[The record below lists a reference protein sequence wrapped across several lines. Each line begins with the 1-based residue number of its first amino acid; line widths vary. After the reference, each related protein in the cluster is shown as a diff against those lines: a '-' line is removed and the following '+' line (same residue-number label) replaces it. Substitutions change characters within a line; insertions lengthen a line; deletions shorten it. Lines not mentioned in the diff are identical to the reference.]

1 MTQKTTESSLKKF
14 FMGDRIFTACC
25 NGVLFLVLLA
35 TLYPMIFIVSSS
47 FSGVQAVTQGRVWL
61 WPVDFSLE
69 GYKAVFRSTEIPQ
82 GFINSVYITC
92 VGTVINVTLTLM
104 LAYPLSRKDLY
115 GRNIVTALITFTMLF
130 SGGMIP
136 GFLLVRNLGMY
147 NTFWAVIIPGAVSV
161 YNAIIARTFFQTN
174 IPPDLLEAA
183 VLDGCSDFRFLV
195 KVVLPLSAPII
206 AVLAMFYAVGHWNN
220 YFSAMIYLKDP
231 AKKTFQVVL
240 RDILIVNRQILDLNN
255 MVRDANALNR
265 QQGLVTLLKYSLIV
279 VGSAPMMLLYPFIQ
293 KHFIKGIMVGSI
305 KG

>member
-1 MTQKTTESSLKKF
+1 MGRAAAGAGLKRLYT
-14 FMGDRIFTACC
+14 GDRIFTACC
-25 NGVLFLVLLA
+25 NGLLFLVLIV
-35 TLYPMIFIVSSS
+35 TVYPVIFIISAS
-47 FSGVQAVTQGRVWL
+47 FSGVQAVTQGKVWL
-61 WPVDFSLE
+61 WPVDFNLE
-69 GYKAVFRSTEIPQ
+69 GYKAVFKSAEIPR
-82 GFINSVYITC
+82 GFINSVYVTC
-92 VGTVINVTLTLM
+92 VGTAINVVLTLM

-115 GRNIVTALITFTMLF
+115 GRNAVTALIAFTMLF

-136 GFLLVRNLGMY
+136 GFLLVRNLGLY
-147 NTFWAVIIPGAVSV
+147 NTFWAIIIPGAVNV
-161 YNAIIARTFFQTN
+161 YNAIIARTFFQTT

-206 AVLAMFYAVGHWNN
+206 AVLVMFYAVGHWNN

-240 RDILIVNRQILDLNN
+240 RDILIMNRDVELNN
-255 MVRDANALNR
+255 MIRDANILSR

-279 VGSAPMMLLYPFIQ
+279 IGSAPMMLLYPFIQ

>member
-1 MTQKTTESSLKKF
+1 MKLKTNQSEFRKF
-14 FMGDRIFTACC
+14 YMGDRVFTTCC
-25 NGVLFLVLLA
+25 NFVLFLVLLV
-35 TLYPMIFIVSSS
+35 TIYPMIFIISSS
-47 FSGVQAVTQGRVWL
+47 FSGSQAVTQGRVWL
-61 WPVDFSLE
+61 LPVDFNLE
-69 GYKAVFRSTEIPQ
+69 GYKAVFRSQEIPR
-82 GFINSVYITC
+82 GFVNSVYVTC
-92 VGTVINVTLTLM
+92 MGTVINVILTLM

-115 GRNIVTALITFTMLF
+115 GRNAVTAVIAFTMLF

-136 GFLLVRNLGMY
+136 SFLLVRNLGMY

-161 YNAIIARTFFQTN
+161 YNAIIARTFFQTT

-183 VLDGCSDFRFLV
+183 VLDGCSDLRFLI

-206 AVLAMFYAVGHWNN
+206 AVLMMFYAVGHWNN

-240 RDILIVNRQILDLNN
+240 RDILIVNRDVELKN
-255 MVRDANALNR
+255 MVRDANTLSR
-265 QQGLVTLLKYSLIV
+265 LQGLVTLLKYSLIV
-279 VGSAPMMLLYPFIQ
+279 IGSAPMMLLYPFIQ

>member
-1 MTQKTTESSLKKF
+1 
-14 FMGDRIFTACC
+14 MGDRIFTVCC
-25 NGVLFLVLLA
+25 NVILFLVLLV
-35 TLYPMIFIVSSS
+35 TLYPIIFIISAS

-61 WPVDFSLE
+61 LPVDFSLE
-69 GYKAVFRSTEIPQ
+69 GYKAVFRSQEIPQ
-82 GFINSVYITC
+82 GFINSVYVTC
-92 VGTVINVTLTLM
+92 LGTTVNVVLTLM

-115 GRNIVTALITFTMLF
+115 GRNVVTALIAFTMLF

-136 GFLLVRNLGMY
+136 SFLLVRNLGLY

-183 VLDGCSDFRFLV
+183 VLDGCSDFRFLA

-206 AVLAMFYAVGHWNN
+206 AVLVMFYAVGHWNN

-240 RDILIVNRQILDLNN
+240 RDILIMNRDVELNN
-255 MVRDANALNR
+255 MIRDVNILFR
-265 QQGLVTLLKYSLIV
+265 QQGLVMLLKYSLIV
-279 VGSAPMMLLYPFIQ
+279 IGSAPMMLLYPFIQ

>member
-1 MTQKTTESSLKKF
+1 M
-14 FMGDRIFTACC
+14 
-25 NGVLFLVLLA
+25 
-35 TLYPMIFIVSSS
+35 
-47 FSGVQAVTQGRVWL
+47 
-61 WPVDFSLE
+61 
-69 GYKAVFRSTEIPQ
+69 
-82 GFINSVYITC
+82 
-92 VGTVINVTLTLM
+92 GTVINVILTLM

-115 GRNIVTALITFTMLF
+115 GRNAVTALIAFTMLF

-136 GFLLVRNLGMY
+136 SFLLVRNLGMY

-161 YNAIIARTFFQTN
+161 YNAIIARTFFQTT
-174 IPPDLLEAA
+174 IPPELLEAA

-206 AVLAMFYAVGHWNN
+206 AVLMMFYAVGHWNN

-240 RDILIVNRQILDLNN
+240 RDILIVNRDVELKN
-255 MVRDANALNR
+255 MVRDANTLSR
-265 QQGLVTLLKYSLIV
+265 LQGLVTLLKYSLIV
-279 VGSAPMMLLYPFIQ
+279 IGSAPMMLLYPFIQ

>member
-1 MTQKTTESSLKKF
+1 MRRKTGGQGFKMLY
-14 FMGDRIFTACC
+14 MGDRIFTSCC
-25 NGVLFLVLLA
+25 NALLVLVLLV

-47 FSGVQAVTQGRVWL
+47 FSGSQAVTQGKVWL
-61 WPVDFSLE
+61 WPVDFNLE
-69 GYKAVFRSTEIPQ
+69 GYNAVFRSKEIPL
-82 GFINSVYITC
+82 GFINSVYVTC
-92 VGTVINVTLTLM
+92 VGTAVNVVLTLM

-115 GRNIVTALITFTMLF
+115 GRNAVTAIIAFTMLF

-136 GFLLVRNLGMY
+136 SFLLVRNLGLY
-147 NTFWAVIIPGAVSV
+147 NTYWAVIIPGAVSV
-161 YNAIIARTFFQTN
+161 YNAIIARTFFQTT

-183 VLDGCSDFRFLV
+183 VLDGCSDFRFLA

-206 AVLAMFYAVGHWNN
+206 AVLVMFYAVGHWNN

-240 RDILIVNRQILDLNN
+240 RDILIINRGVELNN
-255 MVRDANALNR
+255 MVKDANALSR

-279 VGSAPMMLLYPFIQ
+279 IGSAPMMVLYPFIQ

>member
-1 MTQKTTESSLKKF
+1 MKLKTNQSEFRKF
-14 FMGDRIFTACC
+14 YMGDRIFTVCC
-25 NGVLFLVLLA
+25 NVILFLVLLV
-35 TLYPMIFIVSSS
+35 TLYPIIFIISAS

-61 WPVDFSLE
+61 LPVDFSLE
-69 GYKAVFRSTEIPQ
+69 GYKAVFRSQEIPQ
-82 GFINSVYITC
+82 GFINSVYVTC
-92 VGTVINVTLTLM
+92 LGTTVNVVLTLM

-115 GRNIVTALITFTMLF
+115 GRNVVTALIAFTMLF

-136 GFLLVRNLGMY
+136 SFLLVRNLGLY

-183 VLDGCSDFRFLV
+183 VLDGCSDFRFLA

-206 AVLAMFYAVGHWNN
+206 AVLVMFYAVGHWNN

-240 RDILIVNRQILDLNN
+240 RDILIMNRDVELNN
-255 MVRDANALNR
+255 MIRDVNILFR
-265 QQGLVTLLKYSLIV
+265 QQGLVMLLKYSLIV
-279 VGSAPMMLLYPFIQ
+279 IGSAPMMLLYPFIQ

>member
-1 MTQKTTESSLKKF
+1 MRQAAAEPGFKKIYT
-14 FMGDRIFTACC
+14 GDRIFTMFC
-25 NGVLFLVLLA
+25 NVLLFFVLLL
-35 TLYPMIFIVSSS
+35 TLYPMIFIISSS
-47 FSGVQAVTQGRVWL
+47 FSGSQALTQGRVWL
-61 WPVDFSLE
+61 WPVGFNLE
-69 GYKAVFRSTEIPQ
+69 GYKAVFRSTEIPRS
-82 GFINSVYITC
+82 FINSVYVTC
-92 VGTVINVTLTLM
+92 VGTAINVILTLM

-115 GRNIVTALITFTMLF
+115 GRNAVSAVIAFTMLF

-136 GFLLVRNLGMY
+136 SFLLVRNLGLY

-161 YNAIIARTFFQTN
+161 YNAIIARTFFQTT

-206 AVLAMFYAVGHWNN
+206 AVLVMFYVVGHWNN
-220 YFSAMIYLKDP
+220 YFSAMIYLKAPD
-231 AKKTFQVVL
+231 KKIFQVVL
-240 RDILIVNRQILDLNN
+240 REILIANKDVELSN
-255 MVRDANALNR
+255 MVRAANTLDR
-265 QQGLVTLLKYSLIV
+265 QQGLATLLKYSLIV

>member
-1 MTQKTTESSLKKF
+1 MAQKITKAGFKKF
-14 FMGDRIFTACC
+14 YLGDRIFTICSNC
-25 NGVLFLVLLA
+25 ILFVVLLV
-35 TLYPMIFIVSSS
+35 TLYPIIFIISSS

-69 GYKAVFRSTEIPQ
+69 GYKAVFRSKEIPQ
-82 GFINSVYITC
+82 GFINSVYVTC
-92 VGTVINVTLTLM
+92 VGTIINVSLTLM

-115 GRNIVTALITFTMLF
+115 GRNTVTALITFTMLF

-136 GFLLVRNLGMY
+136 SFLLVRNLGMY
-147 NTFWAVIIPGAVSV
+147 NTFWAVMIPGAVSV
-161 YNAIIARTFFQTN
+161 YNAIIARTFFQTT

-183 VLDGCSDFRFLV
+183 VLDGCSDFRFLAR
-195 KVVLPLSAPII
+195 VVLPLSAPII

-231 AKKTFQVVL
+231 AKKMFQVVL
-240 RDILIVNRQILDLNN
+240 RDILIMNRQSQELNN
-255 MVRDANALNR
+255 MVRDTNVFDR
-265 QQGLVTLLKYSLIV
+265 QQGLVALLKYSLIV
-279 VGSAPMMLLYPFIQ
+279 IGSAPMMLLYPFIQ

>member
-1 MTQKTTESSLKKF
+1 MKQKTPQSGFKRF
-14 FMGDRIFTACC
+14 YMGDRIFTAGC
-25 NGVLFLVLLA
+25 NAALFVVLIV
-35 TLYPMIFIVSSS
+35 TLYPVVFIVSAS
-47 FSGVQAVTQGRVWL
+47 FSDVQAVTQGRVWL
-61 WPVDFSLE
+61 WPVDFSIE
-69 GYKAVFRSTEIPQ
+69 GYKAVFRSQEIPR

-92 VGTVINVTLTLM
+92 MGTVINVVLTLM
-104 LAYPLSRKDLY
+104 LAYPLSRRDLY
-115 GRNIVTALITFTMLF
+115 GRNLVTALIAFTMLF

-136 GFLLVRNLGMY
+136 SFLLVRNLGMY

-183 VLDGCSDFRFLV
+183 VLDGCSDLRFLAR
-195 KVVLPLSAPII
+195 VVLPLSAPII
-206 AVLAMFYAVGHWNN
+206 AVLVMFYAVGHWNN

-240 RDILIVNRQILDLNN
+240 RDILIMNRDVELNN
-255 MVRDANALNR
+255 MVKDANTLSR

-279 VGSAPMMLLYPFIQ
+279 IGSAPMMLLYPFIQ

>member
-1 MTQKTTESSLKKF
+1 MKREITESGFKKF
-14 FMGDRIFTACC
+14 YMGDRVFTVCC
-25 NGVLFLVLLA
+25 NGILFLVLLL
-35 TLYPMIFIVSSS
+35 TLYPVVFIVSSS
-47 FSGVQAVTQGRVWL
+47 FSDVQAVTQGRVWL
-61 WPVDFSLE
+61 WPVDFNLE
-69 GYKAVFRSTEIPQ
+69 GYKAVFNSTEIPRA
-82 GFINSVYITC
+82 FINSINVTC
-92 VGTVINVTLTLM
+92 VGTLIKVTHTLM

-115 GRNIVTALITFTMLF
+115 GRNVVSALIAFTMLF

-147 NTFWAVIIPGAVSV
+147 NTFWAIIIPGAVSV
-161 YNAIIARTFFQTN
+161 YNAIIARTFFQTT

-183 VLDGCSDFRFLV
+183 VLDGCSDFRFLA

-231 AKKTFQVVL
+231 DKKTFQVVL
-240 RDILIVNRQILDLNN
+240 REILIVHQQVLDMNN
-255 MVRDANALNR
+255 MVRDASVLAR
-265 QQGLVTLLKYSLIV
+265 QQGLATLLKYSLIV
-279 VGSAPMMLLYPFIQ
+279 IASAPMMLLYPFIQ